1 MALSFIVLWNASLKV
16 AGLNPIRLMWK
27 LSDLTGCYPELEVL
41 CVQQQDW
48 DHTAPL
54 HPLQHHGLVHFTIR
68 DLSTSPRGTCPLHQ
82 QWLSHFTG
90 RDLPHQQE
98 GLVRFTDRLVHITDR
113 DLSTSPTGTCPLQ
126 WEGLIHITNRDSA
139 RGTCPHHR
147 QGLSER
153 DLSTSPTGT
162 QQEGLVHITDRD
174 SAGGTCPPQREGL
187 VHITNRDLSNSPT
200 GTCPHHQQGLI
211 QFTDRD
217 LSTSPTGKHLW
228 GCCSDYPTNTASA
241 TVPRP
246 GHHQVSYDSRRGLQP
261 CQVASNWN
269 GPP

>member
-54 HPLQHHGLVHFTIR
+54 HPLQHQGLVHF
-68 DLSTSPRGTCPLHQ
+68 
-82 QWLSHFTG
+82 
-90 RDLPHQQE
+90 
-98 GLVRFTDRLVHITDR
+98 
-113 DLSTSPTGTCPLQ
+113 
-126 WEGLIHITNRDSA
+126 
-139 RGTCPHHR
+139 
-147 QGLSER
+147 SER

-200 GTCPHHQQGLI
+200 GTCPHRRQGSIFEGVALI
-211 QFTDRD
+211 TRPTLQVPWVLD
-217 LSTSPTGKHLW
+217 LVITRSVMIAGVVCSPAK
-228 GCCSDYPTNTASA
+228 
-241 TVPRP
+241 
-246 GHHQVSYDSRRGLQP
+246 
-261 CQVASNWN
+261 
-269 GPP
+269 